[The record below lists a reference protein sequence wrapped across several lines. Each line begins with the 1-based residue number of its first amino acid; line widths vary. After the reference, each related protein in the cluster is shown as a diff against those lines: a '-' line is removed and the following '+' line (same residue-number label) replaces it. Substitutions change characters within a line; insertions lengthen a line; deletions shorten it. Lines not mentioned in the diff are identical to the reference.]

1 MGDILVPVK
10 GEPQDDEAV
19 RLACRLAKNRKA
31 RVFVCYVIEVPRNL
45 NLPLNL
51 ELPQEQARGQEALK
65 RAEKV
70 AMEERYR
77 LIGELLDA
85 RDAGTA
91 LVKEA
96 VEQGVELIVL
106 GMPYRRSMGLFTLGD
121 TVSYILK
128 NAPCRVWLCREP
140 MEETPTSEN
149 NGRQQ

>member
-10 GEPQDDEAV
+10 GEPQDDEAI
-19 RLACRLAKNRKA
+19 RLACRLARNSKG
-31 RVFVCYVIEVPRNL
+31 RVFVRYVIEVPRNM
-45 NLPLNL
+45 NLPLSL
-51 ELPQEQARGQEALK
+51 ELPQEQEKGQEALK

-70 AMEERYR
+70 ATGERYR
-77 LIGELLDA
+77 LTGELLDA

-106 GMPYRRSMGLFTLGD
+106 GMSYRRSMGLFTLGD

-140 MEETPTSEN
+140 METTPTSGN
-149 NGRQQ
+149 AGQQQ